1 VTAGY
6 NKLRAWVSMSES
18 MYEKYKA
25 PPAPIDFATTKKS
38 VRDGALV
45 DQLESFYKAS
55 KPPAEKYEMPPEET
69 TKSDETIA
77 FLKEADKL
85 NKELLPV
92 IEKEIDFYGSTR
104 TTVETTFYDAMVNY
118 PSIHEEIEDEL
129 ERREWFKDTPY
140 ASGNK

>member
-1 VTAGY
+1 
-6 NKLRAWVSMSES
+6 
-18 MYEKYKA
+18 MYEKYQA

-38 VRDGALV
+38 VRDGGLV
-45 DQLESFYKAS
+45 DVLESFYKAS
-55 KPPAEKYEMPPEET
+55 KPPAETYEMPLEET
-69 TKSDETIA
+69 TKSEETIA

-85 NKELLPV
+85 NKEFLPV
-92 IEKEIDFYGSTR
+92 IEKEIAFYETTR
-104 TTVETTFYDAMVNY
+104 TSVDTTMYDAFVNF